1 MERIFG
7 RPIVT
12 QEQMRTR
19 IKELSKQIMA
29 DYSDKNLILV
39 GILKGAYA
47 FYADLCRAIRIP
59 LRVDFLVVSSYGS
72 AAKSAGKVKMVSDL
86 TEDIKG
92 QDVLLVEDI
101 VDSGLTVQY
110 LIKRLSKRKPRSIRV
125 CALLSKP
132 ARRQVTVPLHYVG
145 FEIPNHYVVGYGL
158 DYQQKYRNLPYLAV
172 LDEVDEEGDRHE

>member
-12 QEQMRTR
+12 QEEMRAR
-19 IKELSKQIMA
+19 IKELGRQITA
-29 DYSDKNLILV
+29 DYGEKDLLLV

-47 FYADLCRAIRIP
+47 FYADLARAIRIP

-72 AAKSAGKVKMVSDL
+72 KAKTSGKVKVVTDL
-86 TEDIKG
+86 TEDVAG
-92 QDVLLVEDI
+92 RDVLLVEDI
-101 VDSGLTVQY
+101 VDSGLTVQH
-110 LIKRLSKRKPRSIRV
+110 LIKTLSKRKPKSIRV

-132 ARRQVTVPLHYVG
+132 DRRKVDVEVQYVG
-145 FEIPNHYVVGYGL
+145 FEIPNKYVVGYGL

-172 LDEVDEEGDRHE
+172 LDTVDDEGQGF

>member
-19 IKELSKQIMA
+19 IKDLGREIASDYA
-29 DYSDKNLILV
+29 DKDLILV
-39 GILKGAYA
+39 GILKGAFA
-47 FYADLCRAIRIP
+47 FYADLARAIRIP

-72 AAKSAGKVKMVSDL
+72 RAKTSGKVKMVTDL
-86 TEDIKG
+86 TENIVG
-92 QDVLLVEDI
+92 RDVLLVEDI

-110 LIKRLSKRKPRSIRV
+110 LTKTLSKRKPKSIKV
-125 CALLSKP
+125 CALLNKP
-132 ARRQVTVPLHYVG
+132 DRRQVTVQVDYVG
-145 FEIPNHYVVGYGL
+145 FEIPNKYVVGYGL

-172 LDEVDEEGDRHE
+172 LDQVDEEGEAT

>member
-12 QEQMRTR
+12 QEQMRAR
-19 IKELSKQIMA
+19 IKELGKQIMT
-29 DYSDKNLILV
+29 DYADKNLILV

-47 FYADLCRAIRIP
+47 FYADLCRAIRLP

-72 AAKSAGKVKMVSDL
+72 QAKSAGKVKVVSDL

-92 QDVLLVEDI
+92 KDVLLVEDI
-101 VDSGLTVQY
+101 VDSGLTVQH
-110 LIKRLSKRKPRSIRV
+110 LVRRLSERKPRSIRV

-132 ARRQVTVPLHYVG
+132 ARRTVNVPLHYVG
-145 FEIPNHYVVGYGL
+145 FEIPNKYVIGYGL

-172 LDEVDEEGDRHE
+172 LDEVDEEGDRHD